1 MVDIYVL
8 QPAIQAFIWKTP
20 EMDANKIMS
29 KLRLGKQRWIQHDV
43 IIGKKLCSWWQSWL

>member
-1 MVDIYVL
+1 MVDIYVF

-29 KLRLGKQRWIQHDV
+29 KLQLEKQRWIQHDV
-43 IIGKKLCSWWQSWL
+43 IIGKKLCS